1 MMGWTIGVDVGGT
14 FTDFFAVN
22 EETGDIRLWKRPS
35 TPENPALAVMSGV
48 QELAAAHGIPLDE
61 VSRLAHGST
70 VATNAL
76 IQRRGR
82 PVALITTRGFRDL
95 VEIGRQTRPHIYD
108 LQRDMPAPLV
118 PRERRLEVTERI
130 NAAGAVHVPL
140 SMADVDDAIARI
152 RDMKV
157 ESVAVCFLFAFL
169 NPVHERQVAER
180 VRAAIS
186 GIHVS
191 TSSEVQ
197 PEFREY
203 ERFTTTIIN
212 AYLQPVLSE
221 YMTSLE
227 TDLDSLL
234 PHASVGINQ
243 SSGGLM
249 TFARAK
255 AFPVR
260 TALSGPAAGVVG
272 ALHVA
277 SSVNR
282 NNAIT
287 IDVGGTSADVAL
299 IKDGNVNVSYGRE
312 VDGFPIRV
320 PMVDIQTIGAGGGS
334 IAWFDKD
341 GLLKMGPHSAGARPG
356 PACYGHGG
364 TAATLSDANLVLGRL
379 SLTLLDG
386 AMKLEPALAREAIE
400 AIAKPMGKSV
410 EQTAQGMIAIAVA
423 NMVRAI
429 RELSVERGHDP
440 RELVLMP
447 FGGAGPM
454 HAHDIAVAMSIR
466 EILVPRSPGLVCAQ
480 GLVIADIKESFTGA
494 AKTVIGEAVPPSLAG
509 VVADLK
515 ERARAWAAGESLAA
529 SALHHDLSF
538 DMRYVG
544 QNYEL
549 SVPISSGPISELGA
563 LPMAKEMKELFFKAH
578 DVAYSFHDP
587 SAKVEL
593 LNMRLTVR
601 ASVAGKRD
609 APLSEAAEV
618 APVPVGERSVVFDR
632 LREVTAPVYKRERL
646 MAGSR
651 IPGPA
656 IIDQIDTTIPIFPG
670 DLATVHSSGN
680 MLIKVRT

>member
-14 FTDFFAVN
+14 FTDLFAVN

-35 TPENPALAVMSGV
+35 TPDNPARAVASGV
-48 QELAAAHGIPLDE
+48 QELAAHHGISPRD
-61 VSRLAHGST
+61 VSRLAHGTT

-76 IQRRGR
+76 IQRKGR

-108 LQRDMPAPLV
+108 LQRDFPAPLV
-118 PRERRLEVTERI
+118 PRHRRLEITERI
-130 NAAGAVHVPL
+130 IATGAVHVPL
-140 SMADVDDAIARI
+140 DMGEVDEAIARI
-152 RDMKV
+152 LEMKV

-169 NPVHERQVAER
+169 NPAHERRVADR
-180 VRAAIS
+180 IRAEAP

-212 AYLQPVLSE
+212 AYLQPILSN
-221 YMTSLE
+221 YMASLQ
-227 TDLDSLL
+227 TDLAAIL
-234 PHASVGINQ
+234 PRASIGINQ

-249 TFARAK
+249 TVARAK
-255 AFPVR
+255 SFPVR

-277 SSVNR
+277 STLNR
-282 NNAIT
+282 SNAMT

-299 IKDGNVNVSYGRE
+299 IKDGKVNVSYGRD
-312 VDGFPIRV
+312 VDGFPIRL

-341 GLLKMGPHSAGARPG
+341 GLLKMGPQSAGAHPG

-364 TAATLSDANLVLGRL
+364 TMATLSDANLVLGRL
-379 SLTLLDG
+379 SPSLLDG
-386 AMKLEPALAREAIE
+386 AMKLDVKLARKAIE
-400 AIAKPMGKSV
+400 AVAKPMGKSV
-410 EQTAQGMIAIAVA
+410 EETALGMVAISVS
-423 NMVRAI
+423 NMVKAI

-440 RELVLMP
+440 RELALMP

-454 HAHDIAVAMSIR
+454 HAHDIAVAMAIK
-466 EILVPRSPGLVCAQ
+466 EIIVPRSPGLVCAQ
-480 GLVIADIKESFTGA
+480 GLVIAEIKETFTGT
-494 AKTVIGEAVPPSLAG
+494 AKMVIGDAMPPSMGEL
-509 VVADLK
+509 VSELK
-515 ERARAWAAGESLAA
+515 ARAYAWASSEGVAA
-529 SALHHDLSF
+529 TTLNHDLSF

-549 SVPISSGPISELGA
+549 SVPTSSGAMSKLGG
-563 LPMAKEMKELFFKAH
+563 LPDAASMKQLFFKAH
-578 DVAYSFHDP
+578 DVAYSFHDA

-593 LNMRLTVR
+593 LALRLTVR
-601 ASVAGKRD
+601 APVATKMD
-609 APLSEAAEV
+609 LPLTSEAAV
-618 APVPVGERSVVFDR
+618 AFRAVGERSVYFSGSR
-632 LREVTAPVYKRERL
+632 AVTAPVYKREHL
-646 MAGSR
+646 PAGSR
-651 IPGPA
+651 IDGPA

-670 DLATVHSSGN
+670 DRALVHPSGN
-680 MLIKVRT
+680 LLIEVTA